1 MECSEVRKILFEN
14 PEMDFPADIDEGI
27 KSHLAECRGCAAQLH
42 ALQAQSQALK
52 SMPKLRA
59 PVGFLDEV
67 QRQVEKGSPLRRIRK
82 YASSILSSGQLL
94 KLAGAATA
102 AVLVVVTLQ
111 SVYRGGSNQAP
122 VLTPSP
128 QAQAPVAE
136 PAPPQMPTLRGGM
149 QGNASSKLMAP
160 KAAAPQ
166 VSGAAVA
173 APREIIISLGA
184 REKQHSEEARVSAS
198 ALPEKKEKTFSASAQ
213 PERMAKSA
221 VGRERSAAPAP
232 APPGTFAVQRNLSIQ
247 DAVAEAKRI
256 VASLGGTVQAEEKP
270 DQAESPRE
278 LDARISAE
286 NYPALLDRLRSIGA
300 VTGGVDEGMPLSP
313 TVHLKL
319 RFTDNQ
325 S

>member
-14 PEMDFPADIDEGI
+14 PEMDFPADLDEGI
-27 KSHLAECRGCAAQLH
+27 RSHLAECRGCAAQLH

-52 SMPKLRA
+52 SLPKFRA

-67 QRQVEKGSPLRRIRK
+67 QRQVEEGPPLRRIRK
-82 YASSILSSGQLL
+82 YISSMLSSGQML

-111 SVYRGGSNQAP
+111 SVYRGGSNQVP
-122 VLTPSP
+122 VLSPPP
-128 QAQAPVAE
+128 QAQAPQAE

-149 QGNASSKLMAP
+149 QENAASKLMTP

-166 VSGAAVA
+166 VSDAAVA
-173 APREIIISLGA
+173 APREIIISLGT
-184 REKQHSEEARVSAS
+184 RGRQHSEEAPVSAS
-198 ALPEKKEKTFSASAQ
+198 ALPERKEKSFSAGAQ
-213 PERMAKSA
+213 PERMAKSG
-221 VGRERSAAPAP
+221 GRERSVAP
-232 APPGTFAVQRNLSIQ
+232 APPDAFTVQRSLSVQ

-256 VASLGGTVQAEEKP
+256 VANLGGTVQAEEKSDRAGP
-270 DQAESPRE
+270 PRE
-278 LDARISAE
+278 LDARIPAE
-286 NYPALLDRLRSIGA
+286 NYPAFLDRLRSIGV
-300 VTGGVDEGMPLSP
+300 VTGDVKEGMPLSA

-319 RFTDNQ
+319 RFTDDQ